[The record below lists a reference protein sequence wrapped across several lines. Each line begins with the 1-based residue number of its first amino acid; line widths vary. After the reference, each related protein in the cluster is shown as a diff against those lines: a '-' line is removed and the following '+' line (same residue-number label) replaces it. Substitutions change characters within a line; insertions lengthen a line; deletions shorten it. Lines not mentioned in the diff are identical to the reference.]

1 MLELIS
7 SLAVFMTSDT
17 VIIAGE
23 ALLQGFRLSQHLPH
37 QKLKSICLV
46 V

>member
-1 MLELIS
+1 MLELIF

-17 VIIAGE
+17 IAGE